1 MKEKMVIIEID
12 GQGNTSMDLEG
23 FRGKGC
29 ADVAKAF
36 QGSDRVKSVRNKSE
50 FYIQDKAGN
59 QQQQKS

>member
-1 MKEKMVIIEID
+1 
-12 GQGNTSMDLEG
+12 MDLEG

-36 QGSDRVKSVRNKSE
+36 QGSDRVKSVRNKPE

>member
-12 GQGNTSMDLEG
+12 EQGNTSMDLEG

-36 QGSDRVKSVRNKSE
+36 QGSDRVKSVLNKSE
-50 FYIQDKAGN
+50 FYIPDKAAN
-59 QQQQKS
+59 RQQQKS